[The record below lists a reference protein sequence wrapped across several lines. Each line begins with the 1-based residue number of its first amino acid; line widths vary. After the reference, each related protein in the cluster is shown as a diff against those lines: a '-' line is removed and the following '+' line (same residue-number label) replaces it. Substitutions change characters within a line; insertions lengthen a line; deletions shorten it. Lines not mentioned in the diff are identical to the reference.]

1 MITYFQLFA
10 LISFKNTEWTNRE
23 NCCCHNDCYRCKQ
36 NYEDFLL
43 VFIPVKEKKE
53 NQQKKLVH
61 LNFPFIIKFSRNLC
75 SHITSSNVSWDRCI
89 WISWEC
95 IERQMKHVAAV
106 LPARDQLCY
115 LLCDML
121 LLYSVYCLWVS
132 LTWLFGTLLKWILRE
147 QPPL

>member
-23 NCCCHNDCYRCKQ
+23 NCCCHDDCYRCKQ

-75 SHITSSNVSWDRCI
+75 SHITSSNVSWYRCI
-89 WISWEC
+89 WISESY
-95 IERQMKHVAAV
+95 ESV
-106 LPARDQLCY
+106 LKDKWS
-115 LLCDML
+115 ML
-121 LLYSVYCLWVS
+121 LQFYQQGTSYVICYVICYCCTQYTVCELV
-132 LTWLFGTLLKWILRE
+132 
-147 QPPL
+147 